1 MKKEKIGSV
10 FIVLFFVGFIGLVFA
25 DEYAYTQAY
34 FNIPSDV
41 SFKVSL
47 PGDGVPPYESSET
60 SPGTATAWISFN
72 TTGLPATDVQPWTLG
87 VDGVANR
94 QDGSS
99 QPIFY
104 VENFGNTRIDFH
116 TQIASLD
123 PCLDVCANSTCGD
136 GLGACT
142 GATFYSTC
150 SDIEGVEQIMV
161 NELDFTSGSN
171 HVNITLYG
179 SFGAACIPGEYGPY
193 QISHRSTA
201 D

>member
-1 MKKEKIGSV
+1 MKKISLIL
-10 FIVLFFVGFIGLVFA
+10 IVLLSIGFMGLVFA

-41 SFKVSL
+41 SFRVSL
-47 PGDGVPPYESSET
+47 PGDPAGPYNSSLASPPT
-60 SPGTATAWISFN
+60 TAWISFN
-72 TTGLPATDVQPWTLG
+72 TTVLPATDVQPWTLG

-104 VENFGNTRIDFH
+104 VENYGNTPIDFYA
-116 TQIASLD
+116 QIASLD
-123 PCLDVCANSTCGD
+123 ACLSLCANATCGD
-136 GLGACT
+136 TSCGT
-142 GATFYSTC
+142 ATFTTTC
-150 SDIEGVEQIMV
+150 TNINGVETIMV
-161 NELDFTSGSN
+161 NELPYTSGSN

-179 SFGAACIPGEYGPY
+179 GFVGCTPGEYGPY
-193 QISHRSTA
+193 QITHRSTA